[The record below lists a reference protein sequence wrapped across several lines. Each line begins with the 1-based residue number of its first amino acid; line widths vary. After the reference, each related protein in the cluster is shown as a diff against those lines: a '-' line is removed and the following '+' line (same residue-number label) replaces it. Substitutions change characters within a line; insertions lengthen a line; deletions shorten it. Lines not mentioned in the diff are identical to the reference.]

1 MGVNT
6 GFIGILQLQTRFPRP
21 LGDIGHPETFDFP
34 VRRLVV
40 PRASAEAVVR
50 QDPRRLLPAFIDAAR
65 KLEAEGALAIT
76 TSCGFLALVQDE
88 LAGSLRVPFAA
99 SALLQV
105 GWLARLLPPGRR
117 VGVLTADARA
127 LSWSHLAAAGAPAE
141 TPLAGLDP
149 DGELARTLFEDR
161 ETLDPRRAE
170 ADAVDAAMRLT
181 AAHPDLAAL
190 VLECTNLPP
199 YRGAIMRATGLP
211 VYDCNTLVRWLWQ
224 GLGTV

>member
-1 MGVNT
+1 
-6 GFIGILQLQTRFPRP
+6 
-21 LGDIGHPETFDFP
+21 
-34 VRRLVV
+34 
-40 PRASAEAVVR
+40 
-50 QDPRRLLPAFIDAAR
+50 
-65 KLEAEGALAIT
+65 
-76 TSCGFLALVQDE
+76 
-88 LAGSLRVPFAA
+88 
-99 SALLQV
+99 
-105 GWLARLLPPGRR
+105 
-117 VGVLTADARA
+117 
-127 LSWSHLAAAGAPAE
+127 APAE

>member
-34 VRRLVV
+34 VCRRIV
-40 PRASAEAVVR
+40 PRASPQAVVR
-50 QDPRRLLPAFIDAAR
+50 EDPMTLVPAFIE
-65 KLEAEGALAIT
+65 EALTLQAQGALAIT
-76 TSCGFLALVQDE
+76 TSCGFLARVQGE
-88 LAGSLRVPFAA
+88 ISGALRVPVAA

-105 GWLARLLPPGRR
+105 GWLLPLLSPGRR
-117 VGVLTADARA
+117 VGVVTADAQA
-127 LSWSHLAAAGAPAE
+127 LGAEHLRAAGAPID
-141 TPLAGLDP
+141 TPVAGLDP
-149 DGELARTLFEDR
+149 AGELSRTLFEDR
-161 ETLDPRRAE
+161 ETLDPVQAE
-170 ADAVDAAMRLT
+170 TDAVQAALHLVR
-181 AAHPDLAAL
+181 AHPDLAAL

-224 GLGTV
+224 GLHAV

>member
-21 LGDIGHPETFDFP
+21 FGDIGHSETFDFP

-40 PRASAEAVVR
+40 PRASAQAVVR
-50 QDPRRLLPAFIDAAR
+50 EDPMVLVPAFIEAA
-65 KLEAEGALAIT
+65 LALQAQGAVAIT
-76 TSCGFLALVQDE
+76 TSCGFLARVQADI
-88 LAGSLRVPFAA
+88 AGALRVPFAA

-105 GWLARLLPPGRR
+105 RWLLPLLAPGRR
-117 VGVLTADARA
+117 VGVVTADARA
-127 LSWSHLAAAGAPAE
+127 LSAQHLLAAGAPAD

-149 DGELARTLFEDR
+149 AGELSRTLFEDL
-161 ETLDPRRAE
+161 ETLDPVRAQ
-170 ADAVDAAMRLT
+170 ADAVRAALSLVR
-181 AAHPDLAAL
+181 AHPEVAAL

-199 YRGAIMRATGLP
+199 YRGAIMQATGLP

-224 GLGTV
+224 GLQIA